1 MIFLIEYDRSEGR
14 LVTIREFDERQ
25 RREAEDTRLKIE
37 VDDNGKHGDREVV
50 LLEAENEDA
59 LRLTHRRYFEDLRQ
73 LLEQKRDCGQICAQS
88 TT

>member
-14 LVTIREFDERQ
+14 LVTIREFDGRQ

-37 VDDNGKHGDREVV
+37 VDDNGKHVDREIV

-73 LLEQKRDCGQICAQS
+73 LLEQKRDSPQIGTQS